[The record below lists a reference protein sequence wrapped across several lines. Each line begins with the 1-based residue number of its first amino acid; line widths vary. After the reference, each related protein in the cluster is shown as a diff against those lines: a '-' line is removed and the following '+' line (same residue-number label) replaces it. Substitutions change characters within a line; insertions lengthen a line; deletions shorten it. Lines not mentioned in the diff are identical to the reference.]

1 MLLCASTASS
11 VAMFS
16 IRANFFYERFK
27 KLMEENFWKLYTAV
41 SSCANPLVLEYK
53 NKVYNKNMWRIN
65 FFERYST
72 FKETKQIKLATKHGM
87 RHSIGPLRSYN
98 EIQEQISKASMWI
111 IQCLCHLHYCIWSA
125 RLKCFSLNR
134 KKFSFICRQNY
145 ETKFTRGNMSI
156 TYGIFLIINRFIE
169 YLQFINKHSIIVNY
183 KNYCRLYL
191 SNLRCFW
198 FKGTFIFLVQ

>member
-1 MLLCASTASS
+1 MREYCKS

-72 FKETKQIKLATKHGM
+72 FKETKQIKMATKHGM
-87 RHSIGPLRSYN
+87 RHSIGPLRCYN
-98 EIQEQISKASMWI
+98 EIQEQISKASIWI
-111 IQCLCHLHYCIWSA
+111 FNACA
-125 RLKCFSLNR
+125 
-134 KKFSFICRQNY
+134 
-145 ETKFTRGNMSI
+145 
-156 TYGIFLIINRFIE
+156 TYT
-169 YLQFINKHSIIVNY
+169 IVFNPH
-183 KNYCRLYL
+183 
-191 SNLRCFW
+191 
-198 FKGTFIFLVQ
+198 V

>member
-1 MLLCASTASS
+1 MTVLWCEEKVHRKWRLKLAFLMISSTHIVSCFYARVLQAPSRCFRF
-11 VAMFS
+11 AR
-16 IRANFFYERFK
+16 IFFYERFK

-87 RHSIGPLRSYN
+87 RHSIGPLRCYN

-111 IQCLCHLHYCIWSA
+111 IQCLCHLHYCI
-125 RLKCFSLNR
+125 
-134 KKFSFICRQNY
+134 
-145 ETKFTRGNMSI
+145 
-156 TYGIFLIINRFIE
+156 
-169 YLQFINKHSIIVNY
+169 
-183 KNYCRLYL
+183 
-191 SNLRCFW
+191 
-198 FKGTFIFLVQ
+198 